1 MHPEPEAAQA
11 PGLPRWARLGLLGA
25 VVLSV
30 VGLLSALPGVVSGA
44 SGPGGR
50 PAPYGV
56 AGCTPPA
63 GAGPVD
69 VAVSARATDDDGA
82 PVATLGGRGLDV
94 GASVRD
100 LGGYAAEGVPP
111 CDVVQVSV
119 HLHDPVAGGTVEGS
133 LEPAPGP
140 SVVTGGGGS
149 GELVAVDWSTWAASL
164 PEGARG
170 GELHEQAAWLVTL
183 VDPQPGTYRLT
194 GRVTAADT
202 SGTTGGVEVLVA
214 VVPSD

>member
-1 MHPEPEAAQA
+1 VHPEVDAAEA

-25 VVLSV
+25 VVLSLL
-30 VGLLSALPGVVSGA
+30 GLLSALPAVLGGA
-44 SGPGGR
+44 SEHGGT

-69 VAVSARATDDDGA
+69 VAVSARAVDDGGE
-82 PVATLGGRGLDV
+82 PLPTLGGEGLDV

-119 HLHDPVAGGTVEGS
+119 HLHDPAAGGTVEGT
-133 LEPAPGP
+133 LEPAPGALA
-140 SVVTGGGGS
+140 VTGGGG

-164 PEGARG
+164 PESARG

-183 VDPQPGTYRLT
+183 VDPRPGTYRLA
-194 GRVTAADT
+194 GRVTAADPAGA
-202 SGTTGGVEVLVA
+202 SGGVEVLVT
-214 VVPSD
+214 VVPST

>member
-1 MHPEPEAAQA
+1 MHPEVEAAEA

-25 VVLSV
+25 VALSV
-30 VGLLSALPGVVSGA
+30 LGLLSALPGVLGSGSQHGEA
-44 SGPGGR
+44 

-56 AGCTPPA
+56 AGCVPPA

-69 VAVSARATDDDGA
+69 VAVTARAVDDDGE
-82 PVATLGGRGLDV
+82 PQPTLGGAGLDV

-119 HLHDPVAGGTVEGS
+119 HLHDPAAGGTVEGS
-133 LEPAPGP
+133 LEPGPAPLDVRGE
-140 SVVTGGGGS
+140 GG

-164 PEGARG
+164 PQSARG

-183 VDPQPGTYRLT
+183 VDPRPGTYRLA
-194 GRVTAADT
+194 GRVTAADAT
-202 SGTTGGVEVLVA
+202 GASGDVEVLVT
-214 VVPSD
+214 VVPST

>member
-1 MHPEPEAAQA
+1 VHPETDAAQA
-11 PGLPRWARLGLLGA
+11 PGLPRWARRGLLGA

-44 SGPGGR
+44 PGPGGT

-56 AGCTPPA
+56 AGCAPQA

-69 VAVSARATDDDGA
+69 VSVTARAVDDGGG
-82 PVATLGGRGLDV
+82 PLTTLGGAGLDV

-119 HLHDPVAGGTVEGS
+119 HLHDPAAGGAVEGS
-133 LEPAPGP
+133 LEPGAGP
-140 SVVTGGGGS
+140 LAVTGEGG
-149 GELVAVDWSTWAASL
+149 GELVAVDWPTWAGSL
-164 PEGARG
+164 PESARG

-183 VDPQPGTYRLT
+183 VDPRPGTYRLA
-194 GRVTAADT
+194 GRVTAADPAGA
-202 SGTTGGVEVLVA
+202 SGGVEV
-214 VVPSD
+214 VVTVVLST